1 MKLYPLLLAI
11 GLAHF
16 FYGETWSAKAP
27 PEPLLGFPGWTFANL
42 DRSAFYK
49 AMATNNK
56 DLVNA
61 QLEALKSDPE
71 ERKSAFMGTLLMKK
85 ASFSGSPNTKLHYF
99 KEGHVLLEEAIKKD
113 PDNAEYRFLRLMIQE
128 HAPGVLGYKKNIEN
142 DSELVRKYY
151 KTLPKDVQLAIVD
164 YNKKSKVL
172 KLDVS

>member
-1 MKLYPLLLAI
+1 MPSL
-11 GLAHF
+11 
-16 FYGETWSAKAP
+16 
-27 PEPLLGFPGWTFANL
+27 
-42 DRSAFYK
+42 
-49 AMATNNK
+49 
-56 DLVNA
+56 
-61 QLEALKSDPE
+61 
-71 ERKSAFMGTLLMKK
+71 